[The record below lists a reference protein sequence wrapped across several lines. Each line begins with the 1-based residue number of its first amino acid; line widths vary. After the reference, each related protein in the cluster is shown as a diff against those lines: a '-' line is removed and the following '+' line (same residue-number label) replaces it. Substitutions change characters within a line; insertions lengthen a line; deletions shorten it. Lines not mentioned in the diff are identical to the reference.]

1 MASDIINTK
10 GADNLILNTVN
21 FNNHTIEIVKGDIT
35 KEQTNAIVN
44 AANSSLQHGGGVA
57 LAIASAAGKE
67 LIKECE
73 QYISEHGQV
82 PTGSAM
88 ITTGGNLNAKF
99 VIHTVGPIWGSG
111 NEDEKLRSAIT
122 SSLELCEKHDIKS
135 CSFPA
140 ISSGIYGFPK
150 ERCAKLFFEV
160 LSRYFNE
167 KADSIIELVRLCN
180 IDEKT
185 SSIFLAESKK
195 V

>member
-1 MASDIINTK
+1 M
-10 GADNLILNTVN
+10 LLNTLN
-21 FNNHTIEIVKGDIT
+21 INNHTIEIVKSDIT
-35 KEQTNAIVN
+35 KEQTDAIVN

-57 LAIASAAGKE
+57 LAISSAAGNK
-67 LIKECE
+67 LRKECE
-73 QYISEHGQV
+73 AYIQKNRQV

-88 ITTGGNLNAKF
+88 ITTGGNLKAKY

-111 NEDEKLRSAIT
+111 NEDEKLKSAII
-122 SSLELCEKHDIKS
+122 SCLKRCEENNLKS

-150 ERCAKLFFEV
+150 ERCAKIFFEV
-160 LSRYFNE
+160 LNRYFNE

-185 SSIFLAESKK
+185 SSIFLEASSKYAERE
-195 V
+195 

>member
-1 MASDIINTK
+1 MV
-10 GADNLILNTVN
+10 LNTVN

-35 KEQTNAIVN
+35 KETTEAIVN

-57 LAIASAAGKE
+57 LAISSAAGKE
-67 LIKECE
+67 LRKACE

-88 ITTGGNLNAKF
+88 ITTAGNLNAKF

-122 SSLELCEKHDIKS
+122 SSLELCEKHTLKS

-150 ERCAKLFFEV
+150 ERCAKIFFEV
-160 LSRYFNE
+160 LRQYFNE

-185 SSIFLAESKK
+185 SSIFLEESLKYTK
-195 V
+195 

>member
-1 MASDIINTK
+1 MV
-10 GADNLILNTVN
+10 LNTIKV
-21 FNNHTIEIVKGDIT
+21 NNHTIEIVKGDIT
-35 KEQTNAIVN
+35 EEEIEAIVN

-57 LAIASAAGKE
+57 LAISSAAGKK
-67 LIKECE
+67 LRKECE
-73 QYISEHGQV
+73 QYIEKNGQV

-122 SSLELCEKHDIKS
+122 SSLELCEKHTLKS

-150 ERCAKLFFEV
+150 ERCAKIFFEV
-160 LSRYFNE
+160 LNGYFNE
-167 KADSIIELVRLCN
+167 NPDSKIELLRLCN

-195 V
+195 VSITSVQSVSSNL

>member
-1 MASDIINTK
+1 M
-10 GADNLILNTVN
+10 ILNTLN
-21 FNNHTIEIVKGDIT
+21 INNHTIEVVKGDIT
-35 KEQTNAIVN
+35 SEETEAIVN
-44 AANSSLQHGGGVA
+44 AANSALQHGGGVA

-67 LIKECE
+67 LRKESE

-88 ITTGGNLNAKF
+88 ITTGGNLKAKY

-111 NEDEKLRSAIT
+111 NEDEKLKNAIK
-122 SSLELCEKHDIKS
+122 SSLKLCEKHNIKS

-150 ERCAKLFFEV
+150 ERCARLFFEV
-160 LSRYFNE
+160 LKRYFDE

>member
-1 MASDIINTK
+1 MV
-10 GADNLILNTVN
+10 LNSVKI
-21 FNNHTIEIVKGDIT
+21 NNHIIEIVKGDIT
-35 KEQTNAIVN
+35 KEETEVIVN

-57 LAIASAAGKE
+57 LAISSAAGKE
-67 LIKECE
+67 LRKECE
-73 QYISEHGQV
+73 QYISKHGQV

-88 ITTGGNLNAKF
+88 ITTGGNLKANY

-111 NEDEKLRSAIT
+111 NEDEKLKSAIK
-122 SSLELCEKHDIKS
+122 SSLEICEKHDIKS

-160 LSRYFNE
+160 LYGYFNE
-167 KADSIIELVRLCN
+167 NRNSTIDLVRLCN

-185 SSIFLAESKK
+185 SYIFLAESKQA
-195 V
+195 